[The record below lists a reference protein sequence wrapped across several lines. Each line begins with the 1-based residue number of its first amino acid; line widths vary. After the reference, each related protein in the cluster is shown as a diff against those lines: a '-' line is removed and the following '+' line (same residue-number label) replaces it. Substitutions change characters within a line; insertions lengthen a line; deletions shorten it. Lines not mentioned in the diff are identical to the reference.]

1 MYIIGGFIMLA
12 IRLPSDIETRLAH
25 LAEKTGRTKT
35 YYARKAILDLIEDME
50 DTYLALDRLEDPQ
63 KIWKQEDL
71 EEDLDLV
78 H

>member
-1 MYIIGGFIMLA
+1 MLA

-50 DTYLALDRLEDPQ
+50 DTYLALERLESPQ
-63 KIWKQEDL
+63 KTWKQEEL
-71 EEDLDLV
+71 EARLDLAN
-78 H
+78 